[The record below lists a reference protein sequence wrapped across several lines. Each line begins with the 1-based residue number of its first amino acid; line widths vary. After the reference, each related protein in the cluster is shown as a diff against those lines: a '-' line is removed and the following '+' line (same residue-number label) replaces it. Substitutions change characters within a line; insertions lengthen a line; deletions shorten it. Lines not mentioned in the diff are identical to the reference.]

1 MRTELVSQQENL
13 LHVRVEEDKEVFA
26 ERVARAVREL
36 ASELKI
42 KGFRKGKAPR
52 RILELYVGRE
62 AIYERALEGLVE
74 EAFKEVVSSLELK
87 LMDRPRVRV
96 VQAEEGKDFVCEFEL
111 SVFPEV
117 ELPELKDVQVERKR
131 VELDEVLLE
140 RLLEALRHRFGREAK
155 QVDRPARMGDVVELK
170 VELEVSLGE
179 DDGFKVDRERSFT
192 DFLPLEEGSPR
203 FVLESLGRG
212 KGESY
217 ALEVD
222 PKLFGLGSEVRA
234 RAKVEVLGVYEIVLQ
249 DWPELAKGLGF
260 SDKEALVEAVRE
272 QFPRIAEGYE
282 RSRLAGVCLREVV
295 EASKVEVPQ
304 RMVQERVE
312 ARVEGLRKEL
322 AEKGTDL
329 IDYLLSQGTNMED
342 YRRSLEE
349 GYRRSLKEYFV
360 VEALGDKMGI
370 NPSDRDL
377 NVELYLWASEM
388 GVPYQTVVRTL
399 NSKPKEEL
407 QGYLG
412 FLSDRAKRRLLAF
425 ALVDAVA
432 QAESR
437 EVDEAYLQG
446 LISFFLE
453 NFERPRDVGR

>member
-26 ERVARAVREL
+26 DRVAKAAREL

-52 RILELYVGRE
+52 RILELYLGKE

-74 EAFKEVVSSLELK
+74 DAFKEVVSSLDLK
-87 LMDRPRVRV
+87 LMDRPRVKV

-117 ELPELKDVQVERKR
+117 ELPELKDIQVERKR

-140 RLLEALRHRFGREAK
+140 RLLEAVRNRFGKEAK
-155 QVDRPARMGDVVELK
+155 RVDRPARMGDVVELK
-170 VELEVSLGE
+170 VELEVSSG
-179 DDGFKVDRERSFT
+179 DGDEFEVDRERSFS

-203 FVLESLGRG
+203 FVLESLGRSR
-212 KGESY
+212 GETY
-217 ALEVD
+217 DLEVD
-222 PKLFGLGSEVRA
+222 PKVFGLGSGVRA
-234 RAKVEVLGVYEIVLQ
+234 RTRVEVLGVYEIGLQ
-249 DWPELAKGLGF
+249 DWDELAKGLGF
-260 SDKEALVEAVRE
+260 PGREALVEAARE

-282 RSRLAGVCLREVV
+282 RSRLAGVCLNEVV
-295 EASKVEVPQ
+295 EASRVEVPQ
-304 RMVQERVE
+304 RMVLERVDARVE
-312 ARVEGLRKEL
+312 ALKREL

-360 VEALGDKMGI
+360 VEALGEKMGI
-370 NPSDRDL
+370 RPSDRDL

-407 QGYLG
+407 QGYLN

-425 ALVDAVA
+425 ALVEAVG
-432 QAESR
+432 QRESC
-437 EVDEAYLQG
+437 EVDEGYVQG

-453 NFERPRDVGR
+453 NFERPKDAGR